1 MWRRSAEPGS
11 AGTAPARLGLAGFGR
26 LARDYYL
33 PALRALGVA
42 DRLAVA
48 DPLAESR
55 AEARARVPGAAL
67 YEDAREML
75 EAQRLDALLV
85 ASPPSTHLALWR
97 EAARRGMP
105 VFMEKPFLL
114 PHELDA
120 VDPGDPAWALLMID
134 FNRRFWPP
142 YRWLRDAVRARR
154 VGRVL
159 RARFTLCVDV
169 RPWSR
174 VSDHR
179 SRPAEGGALHDLGSQ
194 LLDLAATVLGE
205 APTRLRAAYSDRAR
219 GRDPVQ
225 IGLAFP
231 SGASA
236 ALELGYDERTRER
249 VWIEGE
255 RGALRLDDPNYLPH
269 LERRGAGGAQRALDW
284 VALGWRG
291 AFRSRS
297 MLRYTV
303 HAALAA
309 FLSAARERS
318 GFEPGFDD
326 ALRVARSLAAAERSL
341 DTGGEQ
347 TLA

>member
-1 MWRRSAEPGS
+1 VSGA
-11 AGTAPARLGLAGFGR
+11 APAIGLAGFGR

-33 PALRALGVA
+33 PALRALGAV

-48 DPLAESR
+48 DPAPAAR
-55 AEARARVPGAAL
+55 AEARARVPSAAL
-67 YEDAREML
+67 YEDPREML
-75 EAQRLDALLV
+75 EAHRPDGLLV

-97 EAARRGMP
+97 AAAARGIP

-120 VDPGDPAWALLMID
+120 IDPHDPAWARLMLD

-142 YRWLRDAVRARR
+142 YRWLRDAVLSGR

-159 RARFTLCVDV
+159 RARLTLCVDV

-174 VSDHR
+174 ASDHR
-179 SRPAEGGALHDLGSQ
+179 SLPAEGGALHDLGSQ
-194 LLDLAATVLGE
+194 LLDLAATLLGA
-205 APTRLRAAYSDRAR
+205 APTRLRAAHADPAEAR
-219 GRDPVQ
+219 GRARIDLV
-225 IGLAFP
+225 FP

-236 ALELGYDERTRER
+236 ALELGYTERTQEC

-255 RGALRLDDPNYLPH
+255 RGRLYLDDPNYLPH
-269 LERRGAGGAQRALDW
+269 RERRGARAVQRPLDW
-284 VALGWRG
+284 AALGWRG

-303 HAALAA
+303 RAALAA
-309 FLSAARERS
+309 FLSALRDGR

-326 ALRVARSLAAAERSL
+326 ALRVARWLAAAERSL
-341 DTGGEQ
+341 ASGAEQ
-347 TLA
+347 VLA